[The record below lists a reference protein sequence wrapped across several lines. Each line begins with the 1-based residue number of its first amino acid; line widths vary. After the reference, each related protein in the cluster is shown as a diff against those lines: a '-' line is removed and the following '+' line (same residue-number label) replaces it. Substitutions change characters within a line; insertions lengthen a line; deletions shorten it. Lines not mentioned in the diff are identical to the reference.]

1 MATTTSDGVYIG
13 NLPTL
18 ESGTGVSSTGDPIS
32 TASASPL
39 LGTYSRA
46 AGMQFFD
53 DLVFETNSG
62 NDIHIYENNITGQS
76 AATLTYDLGAGPVAS
91 DIDTI
96 ADVSTN
102 LYDGSGVE
110 IGTGIRWAAIRLEN
124 GDTFL
129 VPRNNTAV
137 FFSVPRN
144 IGSIEVT
151 SFNNLG
157 LFRDVLPNPE
167 IQENFNLVCFANG
180 VEIATP
186 CGPRRI
192 ENLRPGDLVSTR
204 DHGAQA
210 IRWIGS
216 RRLTRAVL
224 AAHPRLRPI
233 CISAGALGPGV
244 PATDLS
250 VSRQHRVFVRSK
262 IMQRMFGAA
271 EALIPAFK
279 LLDLPGCR
287 LAEALEPVTYFHI
300 LCDRHEILFANG
312 CPAESLLLG
321 PQARQALSP
330 EAYAE
335 IAVLFPA
342 LVQPDAI
349 AVPARPVV
357 AGRRA
362 AAAVSRHTR
371 NRVPLIAS
379 PA

>member
-151 SFNNLG
+151 SFNNLD

-167 IQENFNLVCFANG
+167 IQGNFNLVCFANG

-192 ENLRPGDLVSTR
+192 ENLRPRRFGQHPR
-204 DHGAQA
+204 
-210 IRWIGS
+210 S
-216 RRLTRAVL
+216 RRPGDPLDRI
-224 AAHPRLRPI
+224 AAADAGGA
-233 CISAGALGPGV
+233 CGASA
-244 PATDLS
+244 PATDLHFGRCTGPGRAGDGS
-250 VSRQHRVFVRSK
+250 VS
-262 IMQRMFGAA
+262 
-271 EALIPAFK
+271 L
-279 LLDLPGCR
+279 
-287 LAEALEPVTYFHI
+287 
-300 LCDRHEILFANG
+300 
-312 CPAESLLLG
+312 
-321 PQARQALSP
+321 
-330 EAYAE
+330 
-335 IAVLFPA
+335 
-342 LVQPDAI
+342 
-349 AVPARPVV
+349 
-357 AGRRA
+357 A
-362 AAAVSRHTR
+362 AAPGVR
-371 NRVPLIAS
+371 PLEDHATHVRRCRGADPSVQAS
-379 PA
+379 

>member
-137 FFSVPRN
+137 LFSVPRN

-157 LFRDVLPNPE
+157 L
-167 IQENFNLVCFANG
+167 
-180 VEIATP
+180 
-186 CGPRRI
+186 
-192 ENLRPGDLVSTR
+192 LRLKFQVQHLKPAGHRMLRWTDETST
-204 DHGAQA
+204 
-210 IRWIGS
+210 S
-216 RRLTRAVL
+216 T
-224 AAHPRLRPI
+224 
-233 CISAGALGPGV
+233 
-244 PATDLS
+244 
-250 VSRQHRVFVRSK
+250 VR
-262 IMQRMFGAA
+262 
-271 EALIPAFK
+271 
-279 LLDLPGCR
+279 
-287 LAEALEPVTYFHI
+287 
-300 LCDRHEILFANG
+300 N
-312 CPAESLLLG
+312 
-321 PQARQALSP
+321 
-330 EAYAE
+330 
-335 IAVLFPA
+335 
-342 LVQPDAI
+342 
-349 AVPARPVV
+349 V
-357 AGRRA
+357 A
-362 AAAVSRHTR
+362 
-371 NRVPLIAS
+371 
-379 PA
+379 